1 MKGLTNQEAVRI
13 CSASS
18 ELTQHLSSAF
28 SQAGIPERN
37 RYILMLRA
45 FAEFMR
51 ELDCPNEW
59 QRKTWELG
67 LANAQL
73 DEGITAEI
81 LRPAS
86 RTDGGRPGDEW
97 QVWIVRSR
105 AVLALEAR
113 IRAEM
118 SHGDAAKELKK
129 RFPTL
134 DAEPYAKR
142 GQLTTSLRNWQ
153 RKMGEVKRDDHLG
166 LVAERHEE
174 ARVTLADMPPSDA
187 VAVADQLLENA
198 LR

>member
-1 MKGLTNQEAVRI
+1 MRLTDQEITRI
-13 CSASS
+13 CSASG
-18 ELTQHLSSAF
+18 ELTQRLTNAF
-28 SQAGIPERN
+28 SQPGLHERN

-45 FAEFMR
+45 FAEFLR

-67 LANAQL
+67 LAIAQL
-73 DEGITAEI
+73 DEGITPEL
-81 LRPAS
+81 LRPAKL
-86 RTDGGRPGDEW
+86 DGGRPSDEW
-97 QVWIVRSR
+97 RVWIVRSR

-118 SHGDAAKELKK
+118 SHGEAAKELKK

-153 RKMGEVKRDDHLG
+153 RKMGDIKRDDHLG

-174 ARVTLADMPPSDA
+174 ARVTLADMPPRDA

-198 LR
+198 LH